1 MNLDKLKKMSKA
13 ERIQA
18 MEALWESMLYDDGE
32 IETPDWHEHILKQR
46 KKIIENG
53 TAQLISIS
61 ELKASRG

>member
-32 IETPDWHEHILKQR
+32 IETPDWHELILKH
-46 KKIIENG
+46 KEKNN
-53 TAQLISIS
+53 
-61 ELKASRG
+61 